1 MKKIII
7 TLLTAMAISG
17 CVKKD
22 EYLNNDTKS
31 ATAVPASTLF
41 SYAEKQLSDVLATSA
56 YNVNIFR
63 LTAQQWTETTA
74 ISESDYDLKLR
85 NVPDGFWNAIYVNVL
100 RNLYEAEK
108 LTQADATLSATQKSN
123 QLAQINI
130 LEVYAYAVLVNTFG
144 NIPYTQAVDY
154 TNTTPKYDDA
164 SQIYDSLLS
173 RLDDAL
179 SKLNTTA
186 PGFNTADL
194 LFNGVNEIASWK
206 KFGNTVK
213 LKVGITLADVEPAK
227 AKLAVEAAA
236 PNALQSNADNV
247 SFNYLTT
254 TPNTNPL
261 WVDQV
266 QGHLIDYVA
275 GATLVDLLNSLND
288 PRRPAYYTAIDTNAN
303 PQASDV
309 LVYKGGAIGKV
320 NTYNKFSTFSNTIA
334 QPTLPSLLADYSEV
348 EFDLAEAIERGFN
361 VGGTAAQHYTN
372 AITASITYWGGSAS
386 DISTYLANP
395 KVAYATATGSYKL
408 KIGTQKYIALYNRG
422 YEAWTEVR
430 RLGLVLPL
438 PPNQTSYLN
447 RFTYPI
453 TEQNVNEANYSQAAA
468 AIGGDNIATKL
479 FWDKN

>member
-1 MKKIII
+1 MKKITI
-7 TLLTAMAISG
+7 TLLGIIVLSS
-17 CVKKD
+17 CVKKN

-31 ATAVPASTLF
+31 ATVVPAATLF
-41 SYAEKQLSDVLATSA
+41 SYAEKQLADVLSTSA

-63 LTAQQWTETTA
+63 LTAQQWTQTTA
-74 ISESDYDLKLR
+74 ISESAYDLKLR
-85 NVPDGFWNAIYVNVL
+85 NVPDGFWNAIYINVL
-100 RNLYEAEK
+100 RNLQEANK
-108 LTQADATLSATQKSN
+108 LTLADASLSVAQRNN

-130 LEVYAYAVLVNTFG
+130 LEVYAYSVLVNTFG
-144 NIPYTQAVDY
+144 NIPYTQAIDY

-186 PGFNTADL
+186 TGFNTADL
-194 LFNGVNEIASWK
+194 LFNGVSEISSWK

-213 LKVGITLADVEPAK
+213 LKLGITLADVEPAK
-227 AKLAVEAAA
+227 AKIAVEAAA

-247 SFNYLTT
+247 SFKYLTT

-288 PRRPAYYTAIDTNAN
+288 PRRPTYYTAIDTNAN
-303 PQASDV
+303 PTPTDV

-320 NTYNKFSTFSNTIA
+320 NTYNKFSTFSSTIA
-334 QPTLPSLLADYSEV
+334 APDLPSVLADYAEV
-348 EFDLAEAIERGFN
+348 EFDLAEAIERGFA
-361 VGGTAAQHYTN
+361 VGGTAQQHYNN
-372 AITASITYWGGSAS
+372 AIGASINFWSGSTSVINA
-386 DISTYLANP
+386 YLLNP
-395 KVAYATATGSYKL
+395 KVAYTTASGSYKL
-408 KIGTQKYIALYNRG
+408 KIGWQKYIALYNRG
-422 YEAWTEVR
+422 YEAWTEIR

-438 PPNQTSYLN
+438 PPNQASYLN

-453 TEQNVNEANYSQAAA
+453 TEQNVNQANYSQAAT

>member
-1 MKKIII
+1 MKKILIM
-7 TLLTAMAISG
+7 LLAAMALSS
-17 CVKKD
+17 CVKKN

-31 ATAVPASTLF
+31 ATAIPASALF

-63 LTAQQWTETTA
+63 LTSQQWTQTTA

-85 NVPDGFWNAIYVNVL
+85 NVPDGFWNAIYINVL
-100 RNLYEAEK
+100 RNLYEANK
-108 LTQADATLSATQKSN
+108 LTLADATLSAIQKN
-123 QLAQINI
+123 NRLAQINI
-130 LEVYAYAVLVNTFG
+130 LEVYAYSVLVNTFG

-164 SQIYDSLLS
+164 SQIYDSLLT

-179 SKLNTTA
+179 SKLNTSGA
-186 PGFNTADL
+186 GFNTADL
-194 LFNGVNEIASWK
+194 LFNGVEEIGSWK

-213 LKVGITLADVEPAK
+213 LKLGITLADVEPAK
-227 AKLAVEAAA
+227 AKTAIEAAA
-236 PNALQSNADNV
+236 ANALQSNADNV
-247 SFNYLTT
+247 SFKYLST

-266 QGHLIDYVA
+266 QGHLIDFVA

-303 PQASDV
+303 PKPGDA
-309 LVYKGGAIGKV
+309 LAYKGGVIGAV
-320 NTYNKFSTFSNTIA
+320 NTYNKYSTFSSTIA
-334 QPTLPSLLADYSEV
+334 APDLPSVLADYSEV
-348 EFDLAEAIERGFN
+348 EFDLAEAVERGYS
-361 VGGTAAQHYTN
+361 VGGTAEAHYNN
-372 AITASITYWGGSAS
+372 AIRASIGYWGGSEN
-386 DISTYLANP
+386 DINAYLANP
-395 KVAYATATGSYKL
+395 KVAYATAPGSFKL

-422 YEAWTEVR
+422 YEAWTEIR

-453 TEQNVNEANYSQAAA
+453 TEQNVNQANYSQASA

>member
-1 MKKIII
+1 MKKILI
-7 TLLTAMAISG
+7 TLLSTIVLSS
-17 CVKKD
+17 CVKKN

-31 ATAVPASTLF
+31 ATVVPASSLF
-41 SYAEKQLSDVLATSA
+41 SYAEKQLADVLSTSA

-63 LTAQQWTETTA
+63 LTAQQWTQTTA

-85 NVPDGFWNAIYVNVL
+85 NVPDGFWNAIYINVL
-100 RNLYEAEK
+100 RNLYEANK
-108 LTQADATLSATQKSN
+108 LTLADATLSAAQKN
-123 QLAQINI
+123 NRLAQINI
-130 LEVYAYAVLVNTFG
+130 LEVYAYSVLVNTFG
-144 NIPYTQAVDY
+144 NIPYTQAIDY

-164 SQIYDSLLS
+164 SQIYDDLLI

-179 SKLNTTA
+179 SKLNIGA
-186 PGFNTADL
+186 AGFNNADL
-194 LFNGVNEIASWK
+194 LFNGVNEITSWQ

-213 LKVGITLADVEPAK
+213 LKLGITLVDVEPAK
-227 AKLAVEAAA
+227 AKTAVEAAA
-236 PNALQSNADNV
+236 ANALQSNADNV
-247 SFNYLTT
+247 SFKYQTT

-303 PQASDV
+303 PQAGDV
-309 LVYKGGAIGKV
+309 LVYKGGVIGKV
-320 NTYNKFSTFSNTIA
+320 NTYNKYSTFSSTIA
-334 QPTLPSLLADYSEV
+334 APDLPSVLADYSEV
-348 EFDLAEAIERGFN
+348 EFDLAEAVERGFN
-361 VGGTAAQHYTN
+361 VSGTAEQHYNN
-372 AITASITYWGGSAS
+372 AVRASIVFWGGSDADAS
-386 DISTYLANP
+386 NYLLNP
-395 KVAYATATGSYKL
+395 KVAYATATGAYKL
-408 KIGTQKYIALYNRG
+408 KIGNQKYIALYNRG
-422 YEAWTEVR
+422 YEAWTEIR

-453 TEQNVNEANYSQAAA
+453 TEQNVNQTNYSQAAT